1 MINSFR
7 LSERNDTM
15 QGSATSTWQPSRRL
29 ERGNAAEQIL
39 EDLRSRILDGQL
51 PRGSKL
57 PTEKQLADGYG
68 VSGPTVRE
76 AIRGL
81 TTARLVE
88 VRHGSGAYVT
98 ADADQLIEMSLSSMM
113 QLERVG
119 FPEVMGVLGTL
130 IEYAAEVAAV
140 KASQEDVDT
149 MYEAL
154 REIDNGANAD
164 AIMTGVRNYIAG
176 LAKASGNVLLAVLC
190 RFLASVQIALIQELT
205 GGSLDAWRKT
215 ARALAKYRL
224 QVVDAIAARDADAAR
239 EAARVYGVRSVKNIT
254 SLSAALDTMLSDSAM
269 ASLLATME
277 RRG

>member
-1 MINSFR
+1 
-7 LSERNDTM
+7 M
-15 QGSATSTWQPSRRL
+15 QGSTASTWQPSRRL

-81 TTARLVE
+81 TTARLIE

-98 ADADQLIEMSLSSMM
+98 ADADQLISMSLSSMM

-119 FPEVMGVLGTL
+119 FVDVLGVLGVL
-130 IEYAAEVAAV
+130 NEYAAELAAA
-140 KASQEDVDT
+140 KASQEDVDAL
-149 MYEAL
+149 YEAL
-154 REIDNGANAD
+154 REIDKGANAD
-164 AIMTGVRNYIAG
+164 AIMTGLRNYIAG

-205 GGSLDAWRKT
+205 GGSLDVLRKT
-215 ARALAKYRL
+215 TRALAKYRL
-224 QVVDAIAARDADAAR
+224 RVVDAIAARDADAAR
-239 EAARVYGVRSVKNIT
+239 EAARTFSVRSTKIIT
-254 SLSAALDTMLSDSAM
+254 SLPAALDTMLSESAM
-269 ASLLATME
+269 ASLFTALL